1 MHVLFNYL
9 SMIFIIMRLIYDLV
23 YIIYAIN
30 PDIVS
35 LFVVYIYILLIG
47 INKIIFLF
55 KKIKF

>member
-47 INKIIFLF
+47 INEIIFLF